1 MLPSYFEY
9 CFPVKIISGHA
20 ALNNLPAELVQANV
34 SRPLI
39 LSDQGV
45 TRAGLGQIVIDTFA
59 ESGIT
64 IAAFFDEVPPES
76 STLLVNQ
83 LAELYRAKQCDC
95 LIALGGGSVIDTA
108 KGVNI
113 LVSLGGQDVRDYRG
127 AEVLPG
133 PLRPFFAVPTT
144 AGTGSEATNSAV
156 IADPEKGVKMLFV
169 SEFLMPRA
177 AFLDSRMTLTLPPRL
192 TAATGMD
199 ALTHAMEAYIS
210 IQKNPISDAYTWQA
224 VKLIGE
230 NLRKVAQNP
239 TDKDGRLALANAS
252 TMAGTAFSNAM
263 VGCVHS
269 MGHATGGV
277 AHIPHGVAMNIF
289 LPFGLEFN
297 LPRRAEMIAELLL
310 PLAGPEV
317 YASTPADQRAKQTI
331 AEVRRLK
338 QDLHEITGLAR
349 SLQEAG
355 VQREHLEDIAKLA
368 INDGSAMMNP
378 EELRLEDAL
387 ELANRAFAQG

>member
-199 ALTHAMEAYIS
+199 ALTHAMEDYIS

-239 TDKDGRLALANAS
+239 ADKDGRLALANAS

-355 VQREHLEDIAKLA
+355 VRRDQLEDIAKLA

-378 EELRLEDAL
+378 EELCLEDAL

>member
-1 MLPSYFEY
+1 MLPNYYEF

-34 SRPLI
+34 SRPLVI
-39 LSDQGV
+39 SDPGV
-45 TRAGLGQIVIDTFA
+45 TAAGLGKIVIDAFA
-59 ESGIT
+59 ESGII
-64 IAAFFDEVPPES
+64 IAALYDQVPPES
-76 STLLVNQ
+76 STLLVNE
-83 LAELYRAKQCDC
+83 LAGLYRAKQCDC
-95 LIALGGGSVIDTA
+95 LIAVGGGSVIDTA

-113 LVSLGGQDVRDYRG
+113 LVSLGGKDVRDYRG
-127 AEVLPG
+127 AETLPG

-177 AFLDSRMTLTLPPRL
+177 AVLDTRMTITLPPRL

-210 IQKNPISDAYTWQA
+210 IQKNPISDSFTWQA
-224 VKLIGE
+224 VRLIGE
-230 NLRKVAQNP
+230 NLRRVAQNP
-239 TDKDGRLALANAS
+239 ADKEGRLALANAS
-252 TMAGTAFSNAM
+252 TMAGTAFSNSM

-277 AHIPHGVAMNIF
+277 AHVPHGVAMNIF

-297 LPRRAEMIAELLL
+297 LPRRGEMIAELLL

-317 YASTPADQRAKQTI
+317 YASTPSNQRAQRTI

-338 QDLHEITGLAR
+338 EDMYTIAALPRT
-349 SLQEAG
+349 LQEAN
-355 VQREHLEDIAKLA
+355 VKQEQLEEIAKLA

-387 ELANRAFAQG
+387 EIAKRAFDHI

>member
-1 MLPSYFEY
+1 MLPSYYEF

-34 SRPLI
+34 SRPLV
-39 LSDQGV
+39 LSDPGV
-45 TRAGLGQIVIDTFA
+45 TRAGLGKVVTGVFA
-59 ESGIT
+59 ETGIT
-64 IAAFFDEVPPES
+64 IAGFYDQVPPES
-76 STLLVNQ
+76 STLLVNE
-83 LAELYRAKQCDC
+83 LAGLYRAKQCDS
-95 LIALGGGSVIDTA
+95 LIAVGGGSVIDTA

-113 LVSLGGQDVRDYRG
+113 LVSLGGNDVRDYRG
-127 AEVLPG
+127 AETLRG
-133 PLRPFFAVPTT
+133 PLKPFFAVPTT

-177 AFLDSRMTLTLPPRL
+177 AFLDTRMTLTLPPKL

-210 IQKNPISDAYTWQA
+210 IQKNPISDSFAWQA
-224 VKLIGE
+224 VHLVGE
-230 NLRKVAQNP
+230 NLRRVAKNP
-239 TDKDGRLALANAS
+239 EDREGRLALANAS
-252 TMAGTAFSNAM
+252 TMAGTAFSNSM

-277 AHIPHGVAMNIF
+277 AHVPHGVAMNIF

-317 YASTPADQRAKQTI
+317 YASTPAEQRAARTI
-331 AEVRRLK
+331 AEVRSLK
-338 QDLHEITGLAR
+338 EDLYASTALPR
-349 SLQEAG
+349 NLQEAG
-355 VQREHLEDIAKLA
+355 VTRAQLDDIARLA

-378 EELRLEDAL
+378 EELRVEDARQIA
-387 ELANRAFAQG
+387 ERAFDHV

>member
-1 MLPSYFEY
+1 MLPAYYEF
-9 CFPVKIISGHA
+9 CFPVKIISGHT

-39 LSDQGV
+39 ISDQGV
-45 TRAGLGQIVIDTFA
+45 TRAGLGKIVADAFA

-95 LIALGGGSVIDTA
+95 LIAVGGGSVIDTA

-133 PLRPFFAVPTT
+133 PLRAFFVVPTT

-210 IQKNPISDAYTWQA
+210 IQKNPMSDAYAWQA

-230 NLRKVAQNP
+230 NLRRVAQNP
-239 TDKDGRLALANAS
+239 ADKEGRLALANAS
-252 TMAGTAFSNAM
+252 TMAGTAFSNSM

-310 PLAGPEV
+310 PLAGPEI

-338 QDLHEITGLAR
+338 QDLHDITGLAR

-355 VQREHLEDIAKLA
+355 VRRDQLEDIAKLA

-387 ELANRAFAQG
+387 ALAGRAFEQG